1 MLLFFLCD
9 ITHIKHSLRIVFIAW
24 RFMLHRSFYCF
35 IILSAYENIIT
46 SDSYRLCVCCN
57 SVENSACARVF
68 FWYVILMHAVIISW
82 ADGRVE
88 RARRVEIPPCI
99 GKSWKRPSYKLSE
112 PHRLHETEHI
122 PTDTRTRRDH
132 GHV

>member
-1 MLLFFLCD
+1 MLTKTLLLAIVIGYAYVVIASKIPRARALFL
-9 ITHIKHSLRIVFIAW
+9 
-24 RFMLHRSFYCF
+24 
-35 IILSAYENIIT
+35 
-46 SDSYRLCVCCN
+46 
-57 SVENSACARVF
+57 
-68 FWYVILMHAVIISW
+68 YVILMHAVIISW